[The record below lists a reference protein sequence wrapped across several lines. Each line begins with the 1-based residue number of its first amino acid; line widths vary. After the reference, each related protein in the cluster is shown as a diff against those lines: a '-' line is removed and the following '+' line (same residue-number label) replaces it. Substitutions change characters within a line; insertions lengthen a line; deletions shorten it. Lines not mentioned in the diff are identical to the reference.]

1 MPELQRPTL
10 TPLVWKSFDPKPC
23 GAHPQG
29 AAEEETGRLAA
40 ALKGSEFKLAAY
52 KRENGKLFDGQQ
64 DAEAS
69 ISGVSRS
76 QAPRAQR

>member
-1 MPELQRPTL
+1 MWR
-10 TPLVWKSFDPKPC
+10 V
-23 GAHPQG
+23 HPQG
-29 AAEEETGRLAA
+29 AAEEETARLAA

-69 ISGVSRS
+69 IAGARRV
-76 QAPRAQR
+76 